1 MSYSRF
7 ILDGVYFRGGFS
19 IFVLIIKKNVIM
31 NQLNNL
37 FQKGIVMLVTA
48 MALTIPNLRRHSI
61 IGNYHTSSMALKANA
76 HYKIHTLSEEKP
88 IILLEVMAGP
98 FIAAAVVASIIEF
111 SALIAPALVAAAAA
125 AAGIPKEKIHL
136 KGNHY
141 VKNDFSLF
149 DN

>member
-1 MSYSRF
+1 
-7 ILDGVYFRGGFS
+7 
-19 IFVLIIKKNVIM
+19 M

-37 FQKGIVMLVTA
+37 FQKGIVILVTT

-61 IGNYHTSSMALKANA
+61 IGNYHTSSMALKVNA

-88 IILLEVMAGP
+88 ILLSELMVGP
-98 FIAAAVVASIIEF
+98 IIAVSVAIAVIEF
-111 SALIAPALVAAAAA
+111 SAVASLIAPAAVAAAAAAAA

>member
-1 MSYSRF
+1 
-7 ILDGVYFRGGFS
+7 
-19 IFVLIIKKNVIM
+19 M

-37 FQKGIVMLVTA
+37 FQKGIVILVTA

-61 IGNYHTSSMALKANA
+61 IGNYHTSSIALKANA

-88 IILLEVMAGP
+88 ILFLEVMAGP
-98 FIAAAVVASIIEF
+98 VIAAAVAAAIIEF
-111 SALIAPALVAAAAA
+111 IAVTATFIAPVAAAAA
-125 AAGIPKEKIHL
+125 VTAGFDIQKEKIHL
-136 KGNHY
+136 KYNHY